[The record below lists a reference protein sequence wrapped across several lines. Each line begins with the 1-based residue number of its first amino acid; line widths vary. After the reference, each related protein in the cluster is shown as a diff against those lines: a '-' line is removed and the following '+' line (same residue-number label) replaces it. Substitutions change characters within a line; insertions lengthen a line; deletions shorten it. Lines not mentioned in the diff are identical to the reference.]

1 MDHDVADTDAGT
13 HNKLTQHVDAL
24 RRSESRRGALP
35 TPIDDST
42 RCARRQLHRWIFSRS
57 MSAFGHPRRTQS
69 ARPAA
74 NVRNVPKADIV
85 WAQSRG
91 QLVNARMSR
100 PGPPPMTRIHLSGD
114 ERLVGPPLAMGCQQP
129 CSVVTGVVSFSA
141 FNVARGV
148 VAEFPAW

>member
-1 MDHDVADTDAGT
+1 MRQKAVAPLDFQSLYDRFGSPASDTIGA
-13 HNKLTQHVDAL
+13 TQ
-24 RRSESRRGALP
+24 R
-35 TPIDDST
+35 
-42 RCARRQLHRWIFSRS
+42 
-57 MSAFGHPRRTQS
+57 
-69 ARPAA
+69 A

-91 QLVNARMSR
+91 QLANARMSR
-100 PGPPPMTRIHLSGD
+100 HGPPPMTRIHLSGD
-114 ERLVGPPLAMGCQQP
+114 DRLVGPPLAMGCQQP

>member
-1 MDHDVADTDAGT
+1 MRQKAVAPLDFQSLYVRFGSSASDTIRD
-13 HNKLTQHVDAL
+13 
-24 RRSESRRGALP
+24 
-35 TPIDDST
+35 
-42 RCARRQLHRWIFSRS
+42 
-57 MSAFGHPRRTQS
+57 
-69 ARPAA
+69 PAA

-91 QLVNARMSR
+91 QLANARMRR

-114 ERLVGPPLAMGCQQP
+114 ERPVGPPLARGCQQP

>member
-1 MDHDVADTDAGT
+1 MRQKAVAPLDFQSLYVRFRSIRVG
-13 HNKLTQHVDAL
+13 HN
-24 RRSESRRGALP
+24 RR
-35 TPIDDST
+35 D
-42 RCARRQLHRWIFSRS
+42 
-57 MSAFGHPRRTQS
+57 
-69 ARPAA
+69 PAA

-91 QLVNARMSR
+91 QLANARMSR